1 MVHDLSNANAA
12 HEKANVGIGAHIAR
26 LLARVTGPMPI
37 ISATAQPTREGVPG
51 PRVIGDDPGLLD
63 LTKHVRKPKEKML
76 EFYARTGIGPVEIR
90 SLCTT
95 ELARRVELAE
105 QNAEADG
112 YNVARSFFEAKAM
125 PSRLRIAI

>member
-1 MVHDLSNANAA
+1 MIQDLTNSNAA
-12 HEKANVGIGAHIAR
+12 HEAANVGIGAHIAR

-37 ISATAQPTREGVPG
+37 VTGPAQATKEGVPG
-51 PRVIGDDPGLLD
+51 PRVIGDDPDLLD
-63 LTKHVRKPKEKML
+63 LTKHVRAPKERL
-76 EFYARTGIGPVEIR
+76 FQFYARTGIGPVEIR
-90 SLCTT
+90 SLCAT

-112 YNVARSFFEAKAM
+112 YNVARSFFEAKAL